1 MVAVTSAEGR
11 QTARLFWVGILP
23 SYTPLQAQECDGF
36 TQHENDGGLSGRRV
50 DDVLCGSLPCYSS
63 LYSSKSGIG
72 PALRGIVANG
82 VASRSF

>member
-1 MVAVTSAEGR
+1 LVAVTSAEGR
-11 QTARLFWVGILP
+11 QTARLFWVVILP

-36 TQHENDGGLSGRRV
+36 TQHENDGGLSGRWV
-50 DDVLCGSLPCYSS
+50 DDVLCGNPPYFAS

-72 PALRGIVANG
+72 PELRDIAANG